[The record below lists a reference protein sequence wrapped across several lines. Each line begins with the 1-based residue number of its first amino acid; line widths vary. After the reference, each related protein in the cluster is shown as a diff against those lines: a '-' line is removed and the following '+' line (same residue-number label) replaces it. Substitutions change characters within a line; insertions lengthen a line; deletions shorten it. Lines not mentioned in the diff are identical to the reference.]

1 MTDFATPEQIA
12 HRTNAA
18 KEAAVAAGRDLGL
31 EITEGKVLYE
41 LFSVVVHL
49 APAPVVA
56 RVPTVLPHTTTLED
70 LARRQQQELD
80 VAQWLHDQGTP
91 VIPPSPLV
99 PREPVQ
105 RDGFSITFWPFTE
118 EDKSAVPDYV
128 KNSELTADL
137 HKALRDYPGELSFL
151 SSAEPRFVRE
161 ALDRLEHQPDIVDP
175 ADLARARSEWQVL
188 EPLVR
193 DEAEFQQAFPGIEL
207 QPIHGDSPPANIFA
221 STNGPLYSDFEL
233 ITKGP
238 VEWDL
243 GGLGLEL
250 EAAYNRGA
258 EKNDLRP
265 LDQNVL
271 RFVNAVGAI
280 RVIAYLSCADQLPA
294 MVEFMKPFI
303 NQWRD
308 TEPFYA

>member
-1 MTDFATPEQIA
+1 MTAFATPEDIA
-12 HRTNAA
+12 NRTAA
-18 KEAAVAAGRDLGL
+18 ATEAAVAAGRELGL

-49 APAPVVA
+49 APSPVVA
-56 RVPTVLPHTTTLED
+56 RIPTVLPHTTTLES

-80 VAQWLHDQGTP
+80 VAQWLHEQGTP

-99 PREPVQ
+99 ERKPVQ
-105 RDGFSITFWPFTE
+105 RDGFSITFWPFTD
-118 EDKSAVPDYV
+118 EDKSQEPDYV

-137 HKALRDYPGELSFL
+137 HKALEDYPGELGFL
-151 SSAEPRFVRE
+151 SSAEPQFVRE
-161 ALDRLEHQPDIVDP
+161 GLERLEGLDIVT
-175 ADLARARSEWQVL
+175 AEDLRRARAEWEVL
-188 EPLVR
+188 EPLVSSQ
-193 DEAEFQQAFPGIEL
+193 DAFQAKFPGIEL

-221 STNGPLYSDFEL
+221 STGGPLFSDFEL
-233 ITKGP
+233 ITYGP

-250 EAAYNRGA
+250 EAAYDRGA
-258 EKNDLRP
+258 TKNGLRP
-265 LDQNVL
+265 LDKEVL

-280 RVIAYLSCADQLPA
+280 RVIAYLSVADQLPA
-294 MVEFMKPFI
+294 MVDFMQPFI

-308 TEPFYA
+308 TDFYA

>member
-1 MTDFATPEQIA
+1 MTDFATPEDIA
-12 HRTNAA
+12 HRTAA
-18 KEAAVAAGRDLGL
+18 ARNAAVAAGRDLGL
-31 EITEGKVLYE
+31 EITEGEVLYE

-49 APAPVVA
+49 KPAPVVA
-56 RVPTVLPHTTTLED
+56 RIPTVLPHTTTPES

-105 RDGFSITFWPFTE
+105 RDGFSITFWPFTD
-118 EDKSAVPDYV
+118 EDKSKEPDYV
-128 KNSELTADL
+128 RNSELAADL
-137 HKALRDYPGELSFL
+137 HAALKTYPGELDFL
-151 SSAEPRFVRE
+151 SSAEPQFVRE
-161 ALDRLEHQPDIVDP
+161 GLDRLESHPGIVDP
-175 ADLARARSEWQVL
+175 EDLRRARQEWQTL
-188 EPLVR
+188 EPLVS
-193 DEAEFQQAFPGIEL
+193 DESEFRKAFPGIEL

-221 STNGPLYSDFEL
+221 STNGPLFSDFEL
-233 ITKGP
+233 ITRGP

-243 GGLGLEL
+243 GGLGPEL
-250 EAAYNRGA
+250 EAAYDRGA
-258 EKNDLRP
+258 AKNGLRA
-265 LDQNVL
+265 LDKDVL

-294 MVEFMKPFI
+294 MVEFMQPFI

-308 TEPFYA
+308 TEPYA

>member
-1 MTDFATPEQIA
+1 MNAFATPEDIA
-12 HRTNAA
+12 HRTQAA
-18 KEAAVAAGRDLGL
+18 TNAAVAAGRELGL

-56 RVPTVLPHTTTLED
+56 RVPTVLPHTTTLES

-99 PREPVQ
+99 ERKPVQ
-105 RDGFSITFWPFTE
+105 RDGFSITFWPLTG
-118 EDKSAVPDYV
+118 EDKSKEPDYV
-128 KNSELTADL
+128 KNAELSADL
-137 HKALRDYPGELSFL
+137 HKALRTYPGELDFL
-151 SSAEPRFVRE
+151 ASAEPRFVRE
-161 ALDRLEHQPDIVDP
+161 GLERLEGLGIVSQD
-175 ADLARARSEWQVL
+175 DLARARAEWAVL
-188 EPLVR
+188 EPLAS
-193 DEAEFQQAFPGIEL
+193 DEAEFRKRFPGVDL

-221 STNGPLYSDFEL
+221 STDGPLFSDFEL
-233 ITKGP
+233 VTYGP

-243 GGLGLEL
+243 AGLGLEY

-258 EKNDLRP
+258 ARNGLRE
-265 LDQNVL
+265 LDKEVL
-271 RFVNAVGAI
+271 RFVNAIGAI

-294 MVEFMKPFI
+294 MVDFMQPFI
-303 NQWRD
+303 DQWRD
-308 TEPFYA
+308 TERYAR

>member
-56 RVPTVLPHTTTLED
+56 RIPTVLPHTTTPDD
-70 LARRQQQELD
+70 LTRRQQQELD

-99 PREPVQ
+99 PRRPVR

-118 EDKSAVPDYV
+118 EDKGSEPDYV
-128 KNSELTADL
+128 RNSELTADL
-137 HKALRDYPGELSFL
+137 HKALRDYPGELDFL
-151 SSAEPRFVRE
+151 SSAEPRFVTE
-161 ALDRLEHQPDIVDP
+161 GLDRLEPDVVDP
-175 ADLARARSEWQVL
+175 ADVRRAKKEWQVL
-188 EPLVR
+188 EPLIS
-193 DEAEFQQAFPGIEL
+193 DESEFRKAFPGVDV

-221 STNGPLYSDFEL
+221 STNGPLFSDFEL

-243 GGLGLEL
+243 GGLGPEL
-250 EAAYNRGA
+250 EAAYDRGA
-258 EKNDLRP
+258 AR
-265 LDQNVL
+265 
-271 RFVNAVGAI
+271 NA
-280 RVIAYLSCADQLPA
+280 
-294 MVEFMKPFI
+294 
-303 NQWRD
+303 
-308 TEPFYA
+308 

>member
-1 MTDFATPEQIA
+1 MTDFATPEDIA
-12 HRTNAA
+12 GRTAA
-18 KEAAVAAGRDLGL
+18 AVGAAVAAGRELGL

-49 APAPVVA
+49 SPTPVVA
-56 RVPTVLPHTTTLED
+56 RIPTVLPHTTTLED
-70 LARRQQQELD
+70 LAKRQQQELD

-91 VIPPSPLV
+91 VIPPSAEV
-99 PREPVQ
+99 PRRPVQ
-105 RDGFSITFWPFTE
+105 KNGFSITFWPFTD
-118 EDKSAVPDYV
+118 EDKTKVPDYV

-137 HKALRDYPGELSFL
+137 HKALRNYPGELDFV
-151 SSAEPRFVRE
+151 SSAEPRFVGE
-161 ALDRLEHQPDIVDP
+161 ALDKLENHPDIVAPQDVE
-175 ADLARARSEWQVL
+175 RAKREWQVL
-188 EPLVR
+188 EPLVS
-193 DEAEFQQAFPGIEL
+193 DERAFGKAFPGIEL

-221 STNGPLYSDFEL
+221 STNGPLFSDFEL
-233 ITKGP
+233 VTKGP

-258 EKNDLRP
+258 AKNGLRP
-265 LDQNVL
+265 LDKDVL
-271 RFVNAVGAI
+271 RFVNSVGAI

-294 MVEFMKPFI
+294 MVDFMQPFI

-308 TEPFYA
+308 TDPFVR

>member
-1 MTDFATPEQIA
+1 MTDFATPEDIA
-12 HRTNAA
+12 HRTAA
-18 KEAAVAAGRDLGL
+18 ARDAAVAAGRDLGL
-31 EITEGKVLYE
+31 EITEGEVLYE

-49 APAPVVA
+49 KPSPVVA
-56 RVPTVLPHTTTLED
+56 RVPTVLPHTTTPES

-105 RDGFSITFWPFTE
+105 RDGFSITFWPFTD
-118 EDKSAVPDYV
+118 EDKSKEPDYV
-128 KNSELTADL
+128 KNSELSADL
-137 HKALRDYPGELSFL
+137 HAALKTYPGELDFL

-161 ALDRLEHQPDIVDP
+161 GLKRLEGRDIVTP
-175 ADLARARSEWQVL
+175 EDLARAKRDWEVL
-188 EPLVR
+188 ESLVS
-193 DEAEFQQAFPGIEL
+193 DENEFRKAFPGIDL

-221 STNGPLYSDFEL
+221 STNGPLFSDFEL
-233 ITKGP
+233 ITRGP

-243 GGLGLEL
+243 GGLGPEH
-250 EAAYNRGA
+250 EAAYDRSA
-258 EKNDLRP
+258 AKNGLRP
-265 LDQNVL
+265 LDKEVL

-308 TEPFYA
+308 TDPYA

>member
-1 MTDFATPEQIA
+1 MTAFATPEDIA
-12 HRTNAA
+12 RRSTAA
-18 KEAAVAAGRDLGL
+18 KEAAAAAGRDLGL
-31 EITEGKVLYE
+31 EVTDAKVLYE

-49 APAPVVA
+49 SPSPVVA
-56 RVPTVLPHTTTLED
+56 RIPTVLPHTTTLED

-80 VAQWLHDQGTP
+80 VAQWLSDQGTP
-91 VIPPSPLV
+91 VIAPSDLV
-99 PREPVQ
+99 PRRPVQ
-105 RDGFSITFWPFTE
+105 RDGFSITFWPFVD
-118 EDKSAVPDYV
+118 EDKTQEPDYV
-128 KNSELTADL
+128 RNSEKTAEL
-137 HKALRDYPGELSFL
+137 HAALRAYPGELEFL
-151 SSAEPRFVRE
+151 ASAEPRFVTEGLRKLE
-161 ALDRLEHQPDIVDP
+161 AHPDRVDP
-175 ADLARARSEWQVL
+175 QDLERAQREWQIL

-193 DEAEFQQAFPGIEL
+193 DQKEFEKAFPGIEI

-221 STNGPLYSDFEL
+221 STNGPLFSDFEL
-233 ITKGP
+233 ITLGP

-243 GGLGLEL
+243 AALGPDL

-258 EKNDLRP
+258 ESHHLRP
-265 LDQNVL
+265 LDEDVL

-308 TEPFYA
+308 SAPYA

>member
-1 MTDFATPEQIA
+1 MTAFATPEDIA

-18 KEAAVAAGRDLGL
+18 RDAAVAAGRELGL

-56 RVPTVLPHTTTLED
+56 RIPTVLPHTTTLES

-99 PREPVQ
+99 ERVPVQ
-105 RDGFSITFWPFTE
+105 RDGFSITFWPFTD
-118 EDKSAVPDYV
+118 EDKSQEPDYV
-128 KNSELTADL
+128 KNSELSADL
-137 HKALRDYPGELSFL
+137 HKALRDYPGELDFL

-161 ALDRLEHQPDIVDP
+161 GLDRLAGLDVVTAE
-175 ADLARARSEWQVL
+175 DLQRARAEWEVL
-188 EPLVR
+188 EPLVSS
-193 DEAEFQQAFPGIEL
+193 EAEFRKRFPGIDL

-221 STNGPLYSDFEL
+221 STGGPLFSDFEL
-233 ITKGP
+233 ITYGP

-243 GGLGLEL
+243 AGLGLEY

-258 EKNDLRP
+258 LKNGLRE
-265 LDQNVL
+265 LDKEVL

-280 RVIAYLSCADQLPA
+280 RVIAYLSVADQLPA
-294 MVEFMKPFI
+294 MVDFMQPFI

-308 TEPFYA
+308 TDVYTR

>member
-1 MTDFATPEQIA
+1 MTAFATPEDIA
-12 HRTNAA
+12 HRSNAA
-18 KEAAVAAGRDLGL
+18 RDAAVAAGRELGL

-56 RVPTVLPHTTTLED
+56 RIPTVLPHTTTLES

-99 PREPVQ
+99 PRKPVQ
-105 RDGFSITFWPFTE
+105 RDGFSITFWPFTD
-118 EDKSAVPDYV
+118 EDKSQEPDYV
-128 KNSELTADL
+128 RNSELSADL
-137 HKALRDYPGELSFL
+137 HKALQDYPGELEFL

-161 ALDRLEHQPDIVDP
+161 GLERLEGLDIVT
-175 ADLARARSEWQVL
+175 AEDLQRARAEWEVL

-193 DEAEFQQAFPGIEL
+193 SQAAFEAKFPGVSL

-221 STNGPLYSDFEL
+221 STDGPLFSDFEL
-233 ITKGP
+233 ITYGP
-238 VEWDL
+238 AEWDL
-243 GGLGLEL
+243 AGLGLEY

-258 EKNDLRP
+258 RKNGLRE
-265 LDQNVL
+265 LDPEVL

-280 RVIAYLSCADQLPA
+280 RVIAYLSTAHQLPA
-294 MVEFMKPFI
+294 MVDFMQPFI

-308 TEPFYA
+308 TDSYAR

>member
-12 HRTNAA
+12 HRTDAA
-18 KEAAVAAGRDLGL
+18 RTAAVAAGRDLGL

-56 RVPTVLPHTTTLED
+56 RIPTVLPHTATPQD

-91 VIPPSPLV
+91 VIAPSPLV
-99 PREPVQ
+99 PRKPVR

-118 EDKSAVPDYV
+118 EDKDREPDYV
-128 KNSELTADL
+128 RNSELTADL
-137 HKALRDYPGELSFL
+137 HRALRDYPGELGFL
-151 SSAEPRFVRE
+151 SSAEPRFVTE
-161 ALDRLEHQPDIVDP
+161 GLDRLEPDVVDP
-175 ADLARARSEWQVL
+175 ADVQRAKQEWQVL
-188 EPLVR
+188 QPLVS
-193 DEAEFQQAFPGIEL
+193 DESEFRKAFPGVDL

-221 STNGPLYSDFEL
+221 STNGPLFSDFEL
-233 ITKGP
+233 VTKGP

-243 GGLGLEL
+243 GGLGPEL
-250 EAAYNRGA
+250 EAAYARGA
-258 EKNDLRP
+258 ARNGLRP
-265 LDQNVL
+265 LNREVL

-280 RVIAYLSCADQLPA
+280 RVLAYLSCADQLPA

-308 TEPFYA
+308 TEPYA

>member
-1 MTDFATPEQIA
+1 MTEFATPEQIA
-12 HRTNAA
+12 QRTSAA
-18 KEAAVAAGRDLGL
+18 RDAAVAAGRDLGL
-31 EITEGKVLYE
+31 DITEGKVLYE

-49 APAPVVA
+49 APSPVVA
-56 RVPTVLPHTTTLED
+56 RVPTVLPHTTTPED

-80 VAQWLHDQGTP
+80 VAQWLYDQGTP

-118 EDKSAVPDYV
+118 EDKSAAPDYV
-128 KNSELTADL
+128 KNSELSADL

-161 ALDRLEHQPDIVDP
+161 GLDLLEGQPDIVDP
-175 ADLARARSEWQVL
+175 VDLARAKQEWEVL
-188 EPLVR
+188 EPLVS
-193 DEAEFQQAFPGIEL
+193 DETLFQKAFPGVDL
-207 QPIHGDSPPANIFA
+207 QPIHGDSPPANIFVGVD
-221 STNGPLYSDFEL
+221 GPLFSDFEL

-243 GGLGLEL
+243 GGLGPEL
-250 EAAYNRGA
+250 EAAYDRGA
-258 EKNDLRP
+258 TKNGLRT
-265 LDQNVL
+265 LDKDVL

-280 RVIAYLSCADQLPA
+280 RVIAYLSCAHQLPA

-308 TEPFYA
+308 TDVYA